1 MTLEEQISQLDLS
14 TYPIQD
20 VERIIS
26 GIGSIGLEVY
36 PIQKGSTMQR
46 VLPVSANDNIDLVS
60 TSLYICDLANSFYG
74 KQVA

>member
-26 GIGSIGLEVY
+26 DIGSIGLEVY
-36 PIQKGSTMQR
+36 PVQKGSTMHR
-46 VLPVSANDNIDLVS
+46 VYRRSTKNDGIVCWVIAINMVIMIE
-60 TSLYICDLANSFYG
+60 T
-74 KQVA
+74 